1 MPFHECC
8 LGQSFHTQAVRVA
21 PVPAGQPR
29 SQQYTANPPTAV
41 GAIAPDAF
49 LLRGLTEVW
58 FSLVN
63 NRPLSKQSSS
73 LKKGRRSLVIVPI
86 VWPGKNLGHLQWPQ
100 IETTWTPVLPLKNNS
115 GLLLKKKNPT
125 TKQSKVSHK
134 KSLLF
139 GMDFEKKNNY
149 IDRVYSLSFCSLFN
163 ITKTES

>member
-29 SQQYTANPPTAV
+29 SQQYTATPPTAV
-41 GAIAPDAF
+41 GVIAPDAF
-49 LLRGLTEVW
+49 LLQGLTEVW

-100 IETTWTPVLPLKNNS
+100 IETTWTPVLPLKNTS
-115 GLLLKKKNPT
+115 GLLLKKKPQPQN
-125 TKQSKVSHK
+125 KAKFLIKNLCCLGWILK
-134 KSLLF
+134 KRIITLTDFILCLF
-139 GMDFEKKNNY
+139 AHY
-149 IDRVYSLSFCSLFN
+149 L
-163 ITKTES
+163 T